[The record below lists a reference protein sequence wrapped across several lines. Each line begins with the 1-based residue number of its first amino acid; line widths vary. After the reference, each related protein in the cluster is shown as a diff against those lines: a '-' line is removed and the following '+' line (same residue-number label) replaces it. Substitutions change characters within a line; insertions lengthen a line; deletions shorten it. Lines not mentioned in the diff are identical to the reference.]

1 MKTTSGVTHRA
12 ARGAFDVVV
21 VGAGPAG
28 AATAIA
34 LAQRGLTAAIVE
46 PSAAPVLR
54 AGETVSPAVRA
65 PLEALGVWE
74 AFAGDGHDPAAGNRA
89 HWGSPEAGEM
99 HFIASPY
106 RSGWHIDRRRFETML
121 LGAARA
127 RGVTIFHGHQLEA
140 VSEGGD
146 GWTVRIPGVL
156 RARFLVDASGR
167 ASALAPI
174 CGVDRVSID
183 RLVGAT
189 MFLQARERSSRRR
202 ADPDGLF
209 TVVEATQ
216 DGWWYSAPLPQG
228 RLVVAC
234 MTDADIATRVALRDA
249 DGWLAQARGTR
260 ATIDRIASYVL
271 HGTPRLAPANT
282 SRLSS
287 VVGPSWLAVGDAA
300 VSFDP
305 LSSQGIVTALE
316 CAVDAAGAIG
326 QHLCGHRSALPAY
339 ALRITKVYRKYLVE
353 RAQYYGA
360 ERRWSTSAF
369 WQRRQAHIEVLN
381 HATAS

>member
-1 MKTTSGVTHRA
+1 MKMTSSVGHRS
-12 ARGAFDVVV
+12 ARAAFDVVV

-46 PSAAPVLR
+46 RTAAPILR
-54 AGETVSPAVRA
+54 AGETLPPAVRTS
-65 PLEALGVWE
+65 LEALGVWE
-74 AFAGDGHDPAAGNRA
+74 PFAADGHDPSVGNRA
-89 HWGSPEAGEM
+89 YWGSDEAGET

-121 LGAARA
+121 LGDAKA
-127 RGVTIFHGHQLEA
+127 RGVSIFQGHQLEA
-140 VSEGGD
+140 VSGGGD
-146 GWTVRIPGVL
+146 GWTLRIPGVL

-167 ASALAPI
+167 ASALARI
-174 CGVDRVSID
+174 CEVDRVSID

-189 MFLQARERSSRRR
+189 MFLQPREGSSPRR

-209 TVVEATQ
+209 TVIEATQ
-216 DGWWYSAPLPQG
+216 DGWWYSAPLPHGQ
-228 RLVVAC
+228 LVVAC
-234 MTDADIATRVALRDA
+234 MTDADIAMRAALRDA
-249 DGWLAQARGTR
+249 ECWLAQARCTR
-260 ATIDRIASYVL
+260 ATIDRIGSYVL
-271 HGTPRLAPANT
+271 KGTPRLASANT

-300 VSFDP
+300 VSLDP

-316 CAVDAAGAIG
+316 CAIDAAGAIV
-326 QHLCGHRSALPAY
+326 QHLCGNRSALPAY

-369 WQRRQAHIEVLN
+369 WQRRQAHVEVLN